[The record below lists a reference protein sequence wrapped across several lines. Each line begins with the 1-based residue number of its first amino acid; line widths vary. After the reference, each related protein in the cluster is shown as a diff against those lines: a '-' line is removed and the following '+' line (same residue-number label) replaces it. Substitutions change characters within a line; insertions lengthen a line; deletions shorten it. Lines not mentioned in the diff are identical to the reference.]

1 MEEKRRIRLRWRR
14 LVCYLL
20 ILLAAASC
28 YIVLRSYLLLMVV
41 LLLVGV
47 LAVSVFGACR
57 LAESIQV
64 VLCFSERQVIQGETL
79 ELKAE
84 LTGRRWISLECL
96 LSLTAE
102 NIFLESSSPFE
113 ISLPVRADR
122 METCSIPLRV
132 KRLGY
137 FRVKAER
144 IRVRDLLGI
153 LEIAVPAL
161 ADCETSVIPRITVAK
176 AQMTLGL
183 LAGMSENEE
192 SHRKGSDFSE
202 VNDIRAYIPG
212 DKLRD
217 IHWKLSAKQAELM
230 VKERVSMTGAQM
242 MILLKLSGNKQEA
255 EELIQKFADM
265 AGMFLFRKT
274 PICLLIWNA
283 GSYTFEEYGCDNME
297 ELKRAFAAI
306 LRVPLSARA
315 EEQQLQYLKNCYPF
329 LGTYLCMEYRDG
341 QVQVVMRDNV

>member
-20 ILLAAASC
+20 ILLATASC

-47 LAVSVFGACR
+47 LAVSVYGACR

-64 VLCFSERQVIQGETL
+64 VLCFSERPVIQGETL

-122 METCSIPLRV
+122 METCSIPLRG

-161 ADCETSVIPRITVAK
+161 ADCETSVIPRITVSK
-176 AQMTLGL
+176 TQMTPDFWRGCQR
-183 LAGMSENEE
+183 M
-192 SHRKGSDFSE
+192 RKVTERE
-202 VNDIRAYIPG
+202 VISR
-212 DKLRD
+212 R
-217 IHWKLSAKQAELM
+217 
-230 VKERVSMTGAQM
+230 
-242 MILLKLSGNKQEA
+242 
-255 EELIQKFADM
+255 
-265 AGMFLFRKT
+265 
-274 PICLLIWNA
+274 
-283 GSYTFEEYGCDNME
+283 
-297 ELKRAFAAI
+297 
-306 LRVPLSARA
+306 
-315 EEQQLQYLKNCYPF
+315 
-329 LGTYLCMEYRDG
+329 
-341 QVQVVMRDNV
+341 

>member
-1 MEEKRRIRLRWRR
+1 MDEKRRIRLRWRR

-28 YIVLRSYLLLMVV
+28 YIVLRSYLLLMAM

-47 LAVSVFGACR
+47 LAVSVYGACR

-64 VLCFSERQVIQGETL
+64 VLRFSERQVIQGETL
-79 ELKAE
+79 ELKAA

-137 FRVKAER
+137 FRVKAGR

-153 LEIAVPAL
+153 LEIAVTAR
-161 ADCETSVIPRITVAK
+161 ADCEISVIPGITVAK
-176 AQMTLGL
+176 AQMTPGL

-242 MILLKLSGNKQEA
+242 MILLKFSGNKQEA

-265 AGMFLFRKT
+265 AGMLLSHKT

-283 GSYTFEEYGCDNME
+283 GSYTFEEYGCDNTE

-306 LRVPLSARA
+306 LRVPLSARV
-315 EEQQLQYLKNCYPF
+315 EEQQMQYLKNCYPF
-329 LGTYLCMEYRDG
+329 LGTYLCMEYGDG